1 MIFFL
6 FLKFFLRLVRYF
18 FSDTKRY
25 SFLLWQVFKN
35 KPKSIIEVGV
45 YNGRRAIE
53 LIETAK
59 IFNKKINYYGFDLFE
74 DFYKK
79 KKMIEKES
87 SKFPLSKKQIERK
100 INFLKNIKL
109 IKGNTRIT
117 LQKFSKKIKKVD
129 FVFLDGGHSLTTI
142 KSDWKHTK
150 KMISSNSIVVFDD
163 YYETIDNLKNKFG
176 CNKVIDSL
184 SNKKYVISK
193 NETGDIFFDK
203 YFNVNKKIFMV
214 SVKKK

>member
-1 MIFFL
+1 MNFFL
-6 FLKFFLRLVRYF
+6 FLKFFLRLIRYF

-45 YNGRRAIE
+45 YNGRRAVE

-59 IFNKKINYYGFDLFE
+59 IFNKKIKYYGFDLFE

-79 KKMIEKES
+79 KNLISKES
-87 SKFPLSKKQIERK
+87 SKFPISKKKIERK
-100 INFLKNIKL
+100 INFLKDIKL
-109 IKGNTRIT
+109 IKGNTRNT
-117 LQKFSKKIKKVD
+117 LLKFSKKIKKVD
-129 FVFLDGGHSLTTI
+129 FVFLDGGHSIKTI
-142 KSDWKHTK
+142 KSDWKYAER
-150 KMISSNSIVVFDD
+150 MISSNSIVVFDD
-163 YYETIDNLKNKFG
+163 YYETIDNLKDKFG
-176 CNKVIDSL
+176 CNKVIDNL
-184 SNKKYVISK
+184 SNKKYIINK

>member
-1 MIFFL
+1 MNFFL
-6 FLKFFLRLVRYF
+6 FLKFFLRLIRYF

-25 SFLLWQVFKN
+25 SFLLWQVFKK

-100 INFLKNIKL
+100 INFLKNIEL

-117 LQKFSKKIKKVD
+117 LLKFSKKIKKVD
-129 FVFLDGGHSLTTI
+129 FVFLDGGHSLRTI
-142 KSDWKHTK
+142 KSDWKNTERI
-150 KMISSNSIVVFDD
+150 ISSNSIVVFDD
-163 YYETIDNLKNKFG
+163 YYETIDNLKDKFG

-193 NETGDIFFDK
+193 NKTGDIFFDK
-203 YFNVNKKIFMV
+203 YFNV
-214 SVKKK
+214 KKKNFHGKC

>member
-1 MIFFL
+1 MNFFL
-6 FLKFFLRLVRYF
+6 FLKFFLRLIRYF

-117 LQKFSKKIKKVD
+117 LLKFSKKIKKVD
-129 FVFLDGGHSLTTI
+129 FVFLDGGHSLKTI
-142 KSDWKHTK
+142 KSDWKHTER
-150 KMISSNSIVVFDD
+150 MISSNSIVVFDD
-163 YYETIDNLKNKFG
+163 YYETIDNLKDKFG